1 MKKSIW
7 IGSGIVVATALGLSL
22 FVFRPSFLTGSSPE
36 RRENKVVEKMSK
48 SEGHSPAPEEK
59 DHHDK
64 EEAQTTKVVLT
75 EEAKKRIGLQAVSAE
90 MRPLEE
96 VIIFSGV
103 ISVDPNREAFVSPRV
118 QGKVEAVYTTLGEEV
133 TKGQKLLE
141 LRSVELEN
149 LQVELLQALTNFK
162 LLGKDRARIEGLVE
176 KRIVA
181 SKELLKVLS
190 DYEKADREVEGIKRR
205 LALLGLAERE
215 VDQIVRKETVSPLLP
230 IPAPLGG
237 HIVERNVTLGE
248 SVEPQQKLF
257 RIIDL
262 AQVLAEGDVTEDKLP
277 QIKKGQMVRVRVNSF
292 PGETFSGQ
300 IDYVSDRVEEE
311 KRTVHIWS
319 RLTNPQHKLKPG
331 MFAELNIVVGKSK
344 EALTIPVEAIIS
356 AEGENFAFVEEDG
369 GFRRADLVLGVRNDR
384 FAEVKN
390 GLFPGDLVVTDGK
403 RQVYTQYLAESQGG
417 VKLGGHTH

>member
-7 IGSGIVVATALGLSL
+7 IGSLIVSVAALGLFFL
-22 FVFRPSFLTGSSPE
+22 LRPPSWIGPRPE
-36 RRENKVVEKMSK
+36 KREGPTVEKMSK
-48 SEGHSPAPEEK
+48 EEGHTHAPGEE
-59 DHHDK
+59 DHHD
-64 EEAQTTKVVLT
+64 EEEGQTTRVVLT
-75 EEAKKRIGLQAVSAE
+75 EEAKRMVGLKTVSAE
-90 MRPLEE
+90 MRPLED
-96 VIIFSGV
+96 VITFSGV
-103 ISVDPNREAFVSPRV
+103 ISADPNREAFVSPRV
-118 QGKVEAVYTTLGEEV
+118 PGKVEAVYVTLGEEV

-181 SKELLKVLS
+181 SKDLLKVQS
-190 DYEKADREVEGIKRR
+190 DYEKAEREVEGIKRR
-205 LALLGLAERE
+205 LALLGLAEGE

-277 QIKKGQMVRVRVNSF
+277 RIKKGQTVRIRVNSF
-292 PGETFSGQ
+292 PGESFLGQ

-311 KRTVHIWS
+311 KRTVHVWS
-319 RLTNPQHKLKPG
+319 RLNNPQHKLKPG
-331 MFAELNIVVGKSK
+331 MFAELNVVAGKFI
-344 EALTIPVEAIIS
+344 EALTVPLEAIIS
-356 AEGENFAFVEEDG
+356 AEGENFAFVEEEG
-369 GFRRADLVLGVRNDR
+369 GFRRADLLLGVRNDR

-403 RQVYTQYLAESQGG
+403 RQVYTQYLAQSQGG
-417 VKLGGHTH
+417 AKLQGHTH